1 MRRRIWKRPFCGR
14 WKRSFSNWG
23 WVSVSWAASSGCKST
38 TGITTWTCCS
48 ITASCAAWSRFDLK
62 LGKFEA
68 TDKGQMELY
77 LGWLKRYAYEPDE
90 ADPLGM
96 ILYAGRSEEHIALL
110 QLQKSGHL
118 RGPGADGGGRGLTM

>member
-1 MRRRIWKRPFCGR
+1 
-14 WKRSFSNWG
+14 
-23 WVSVSWAASSGCKST
+23 
-38 TGITTWTCCS
+38 
-48 ITASCAAWSRFDLK
+48 
-62 LGKFEA
+62 
-68 TDKGQMELY
+68 MELY
-77 LGWLKRYAYEPDE
+77 LGWLKRYACEPDE